1 MPADPDMLVTL
12 ATARTEIE
20 GAAMRSVLE
29 AEGIP
34 TRIFAGAANML
45 GWEGGYGNTVR
56 IMVRRGDAVRAAEA
70 IAVNRRTA
78 QLVDWS
84 QVDVGEFED
93 GEPPAPADPRAAA
106 LAGKGSK
113 GRAAAHRR
121 DRGCAAIRAR
131 GHIDRARRVRGHHGD
146 VVERRCVDCRVGR
159 VSGSSHA
166 DHRTTVRWSR

>member
-29 AEGIP
+29 GEGIP

-93 GEPPAPADPRAAA
+93 GEPPAPADPRA
-106 LAGKGSK
+106 
-113 GRAAAHRR
+113 RR
-121 DRGCAAIRAR
+121 LWRAR
-131 GHIDRARRVRGHHGD
+131 VRRAGLLLIAGTAVAPQFGGEGILIAVIAFGAIMVMSWNDD
-146 VVERRCVDCRVGR
+146 V
-159 VSGSSHA
+159 
-166 DHRTTVRWSR
+166 